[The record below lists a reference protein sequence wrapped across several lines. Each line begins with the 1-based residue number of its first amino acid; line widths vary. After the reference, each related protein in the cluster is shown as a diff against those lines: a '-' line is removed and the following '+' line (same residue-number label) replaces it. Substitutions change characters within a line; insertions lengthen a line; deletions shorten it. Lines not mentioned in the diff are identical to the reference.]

1 MMDRK
6 TIWESAGRTGLI
18 LGLASISYV
27 VISELLGS
35 IQSESKAVMALIN
48 VFCILIMRAAM
59 YKFSDEYI
67 EADNSDTL
75 KFGMASA
82 LLSALAFSTFYLA
95 DMLFIHPDMITK
107 AIEASQE
114 VFGSMLDSNET
125 PCHHVLHQPDL
136 VYNLWMRPLGHPVA
150 QHPTAEPVRERPR
163 VKTKEDGHISNST
176 SVQRSRIAP
185 RALRVDRQ
193 GHA

>member
-48 VFCILIMRAAM
+48 VFGNLLWLAKLVGCILIMRAAM

-114 VFGSMLDSNET
+114 VFGSMLDSNAIEMMEQMAPKLPAIT
-125 PCHHVLHQPDL
+125 FFTNLLWCT
-136 VYNLWMRPLGHPVA
+136 VYGCALSAIL
-150 QHPTAEPVRERPR
+150 
-163 VKTKEDGHISNST
+163 
-176 SVQRSRIAP
+176 SRNIPPQNPFAN
-185 RALRVDRQ
+185 D
-193 GHA
+193 HE